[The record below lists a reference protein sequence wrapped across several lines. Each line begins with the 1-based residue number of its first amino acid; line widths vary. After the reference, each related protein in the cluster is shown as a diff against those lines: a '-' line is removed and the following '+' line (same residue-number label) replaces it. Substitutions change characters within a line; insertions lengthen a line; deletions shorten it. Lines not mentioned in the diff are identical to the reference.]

1 MKSDLTVQFGFLPP
15 WPLEA
20 APSLWLAVAL
30 IAAILAGE
38 LFARTAWLPR
48 MSGYILT
55 GLVVGPG
62 MLAVTGGSP
71 IADWRLVVELALGIL
86 LFELGTLV
94 NLRWLGSNRWLVVSS
109 LLEAGLSFGAVFLI
123 LRHFGTPSAIAAT
136 AATIT
141 IATSP
146 SVVVRIAAEL
156 RARGQVTDRLML
168 HTALNSIYAA
178 VGVNLMAG
186 VLHHEFRGSTLEAV
200 LYPVYLLCGSV
211 LVGTSFAIVF
221 RRVERWLGNH
231 EEVLS
236 FLLLGMIALTV
247 SVSATLK
254 VPPLLPLLLAGIV
267 VRHIRG
273 RPLVYPPHFGSAGA
287 VLIIVMFVV
296 SGMSVPLEQL
306 MQGAVV
312 AGSLVLGRFLAK
324 LVGVL
329 AIAGP
334 SGASWRQAT
343 ALGVGLAPMSGV
355 ALLLTLDTARLFPEF
370 GAAVESAL
378 LGSIVMLELAGPV
391 MTFAAL
397 RLAGEANQ

>member
-1 MKSDLTVQFGFLPP
+1 M
-15 WPLEA
+15 
-20 APSLWLAVAL
+20 WLAVAL
-30 IAAILAGE
+30 TAAVLVGE

-48 MSGYILT
+48 MTGYILT

-71 IADWRLVVELALGIL
+71 MADWRLVVELALGIL
-86 LFELGTLV
+86 LFELGTRV
-94 NLRWLGSNRWLVVSS
+94 NLRWMGSNRWLVVSS
-109 LLEAGLSFGAVFLI
+109 LLEAGLSFGAVFLV
-123 LRHFGTPSAIAAT
+123 LRYFGTPHAIAAT
-136 AATIT
+136 AALIT
-141 IATSP
+141 MATSP
-146 SVVVRIAAEL
+146 SIVVRIVAEL
-156 RARGQVTDRLML
+156 RSQGQVTERLML

-186 VLHHEFRGSTLEAV
+186 VLHHEFRGAMLEAV

-211 LVGTSFAIVF
+211 LVGVGFAIVF
-221 RRVERWLGNH
+221 RRLEKWLGDH

-236 FLLLGMIALTV
+236 FLLLSMIALTV
-247 SVSATLK
+247 SVSAALK

-287 VLIIVMFVV
+287 VLIIVMFVL
-296 SGMSVPLEQL
+296 SGMSIPLEQL
-306 MQGAVV
+306 MQGAAV
-312 AGSLVLGRFLAK
+312 AGSLVIARFLAK
-324 LVGVL
+324 LAGVV
-329 AIAGP
+329 AMAGP
-334 SGASWRQAT
+334 SGASWRQAI

-370 GAAVESAL
+370 GAAVLSAL
-378 LGSIVMLELAGPV
+378 LSSIVILKLAGPV

-397 RLAGEANQ
+397 KLAGEANQ